1 MGQLLLRNF
10 LGGIKINTNELSDAC
25 FYFKLNEP
33 EPEVPSAFCTSIQ
46 SALSAGKVAGAFA
59 CACELE
65 PCEWVLVFIDPT
77 PEASPTTNNLFKL
90 FAPIKW
96 TFGESCVDPSTMIS
110 AVLCLPSKQRVIVK
124 ETSLAVV

>member
-1 MGQLLLRNF
+1 VGQLLLRNF

-77 PEASPTTNNLFKL
+77 LEASPTTSSNYSHPSNGHL
-90 FAPIKW
+90 
-96 TFGESCVDPSTMIS
+96 ESP
-110 AVLCLPSKQRVIVK
+110 VLTQVQ
-124 ETSLAVV
+124 